1 MTATIIVQATV
12 ATIALG
18 LLALVLIDRQALL
31 HPILHVH

>member
-18 LLALVLIDRQALL
+18 LLALVLIDLL
-31 HPILHVH
+31 HHGMKGVE